1 MYHEEFNE
9 ISTTVDKGM
18 SVEDRKTQRIM
29 DQSATKVDGHYLV
42 KLPFCKTTPELPDS
56 LPTAEKRLTLLRG
69 KFHKNPV
76 FHHQYSIVIE
86 KYKREGSS
94 REVPDYEV
102 PNLRPVWFLPHH
114 AVWHPRKP
122 RVVFDCASVS
132 GGTSLNEHLLRGAE
146 NTTTQYSNS

>member
-1 MYHEEFNE
+1 MERIYHEEFNE

-56 LPTAEKRLTLLRG
+56 LPTAEKRVTLLRG

-86 KYKREGSS
+86 KYKREGS
-94 REVPDYEV
+94 
-102 PNLRPVWFLPHH
+102 
-114 AVWHPRKP
+114 
-122 RVVFDCASVS
+122 
-132 GGTSLNEHLLRGAE
+132 
-146 NTTTQYSNS
+146 